1 MAQLAL
7 HIDLASEARIG
18 PGKIRL
24 LELVDQTGSI
34 SAAGR
39 AYRMTYRQAWTTL
52 DELNRAFRSPVIT
65 AAPGGRHGGGARLT
79 ELGRE
84 VIRRFRELE
93 VEANSLAQRHLDA
106 LEAAANP
113 NTGPDVASG
122 P

>member
-39 AYRMTYRQAWTTL
+39 AYRMTYKQAWLTL
-52 DELNRAFRSPVIT
+52 DELNRTFRSPVMT

-79 ELGRE
+79 DFGRE
-84 VIRRFRELE
+84 VVRRFRELE
-93 VEANSLAQRHLDA
+93 QDANALARRHLEA
-106 LEAAANP
+106 LEAAASP
-113 NTGPDVASG
+113 AAKSDD
-122 P
+122 